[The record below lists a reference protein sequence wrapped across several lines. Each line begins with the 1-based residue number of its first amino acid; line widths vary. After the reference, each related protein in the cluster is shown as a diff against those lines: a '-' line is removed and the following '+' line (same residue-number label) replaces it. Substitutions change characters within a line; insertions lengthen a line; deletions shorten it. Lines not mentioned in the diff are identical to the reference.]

1 LYISNQFRLA
11 GLLIRMK
18 KILPLFLAFLLC
30 TSFFQDTE
38 SIFLFWKAD
47 TKLKWTDFHGH
58 IKPEDE
64 DAASAS
70 YIGFYHK
77 IRKYPQPDTVML
89 DSRAFFNKNRSWVKV
104 PAVNPSLLAHEQ
116 LHFDLAELC
125 ARNFRKAVLEQQFTS
140 ASLSRKIDST
150 YKYYSAKGDSL
161 HNRYDI
167 ETNHG
172 LYNIPQSK
180 WVEQITSQLILLNAY
195 EKPMLKLHLAH

>member
-1 LYISNQFRLA
+1 
-11 GLLIRMK
+11 MK
-18 KILPLFLAFLLC
+18 IILPSLLTAFIGIA
-30 TSFFQDTE
+30 FFQSTE

-77 IRKYPQPDTVML
+77 IKKYPLPDTVLL

-125 ARNFRKAVLEQQFTS
+125 ARNFRKAVLEQTFNS
-140 ASLSRKIDST
+140 ANLSRCIDST
-150 YKYYSAKGDSL
+150 YKHYSAKGDSL

-172 LYNIPQSK
+172 LRAIPQSQ
-180 WVEQITSQLILLNAY
+180 WEELITTQLAQLNAY
-195 EKPMLKLHLAH
+195 DTPLLKLHLAH